1 MKDDKVYLISILE
14 AIESIQEYTKGGKEE
29 FIKTKIIIDAVIR
42 NLEII
47 GEASKKISH
56 DIKKEYS
63 EMPWRQMAGLRD
75 VLIHDYLGVDKER
88 VWNVIEN
95 ELSYIAMIVL
105 IISYL
110 YQVEWELEK
119 RSMIRISLN

>member
-47 GEASKKISH
+47 GEASKKVSN

-63 EMPWRQMAGLRD
+63 EIPWRQMAGLRD

-95 ELSYIAMIVL
+95 ELSNLKGKIKL
-105 IISYL
+105 IL
-110 YQVEWELEK
+110 D
-119 RSMIRISLN
+119 